1 MPSATYATH
10 REGETVFRAPEGQH
24 FECRDC
30 AARCCTMP
38 WRVIITPEERA
49 RFEQQDW
56 IRERFDKL
64 GVAFE
69 ELPSGSSA
77 MPLVVRESDQRL
89 VCAFLD
95 EDELCSQLKHHDRE
109 FWSRTCQTFPFE
121 FVEDETGEVRV
132 ALSEHCPSIR
142 ENYGEPLSPQLGKYL
157 QASGGTKKLAKEML
171 IGAGT
176 KLTQRQWLSLVAKWE
191 SALDPKE
198 GAATTGD
205 ALWQI
210 FRLTVELGNQLVGQE
225 QVSDGTF
232 DPKLVEATTTVTGKT
247 AELGSKGQPSTLAR
261 LLIALSLSRLTLPLR
276 LIDKPRLS
284 LRNAWFGY
292 RNTIR
297 LWKQRGEINLLQLSQ
312 TFDLAK
318 LRGIPPT
325 FSKDEDEQRVRSFF
339 LGVIRR
345 SNLFC
350 EEGRSLH
357 DIVLDLGLAYAV
369 LQFVSRCRALAA
381 GREMVAPED
390 LGEGIAFA
398 ECFFLYHYNRTPPP
412 ALLKL
417 LMATLSTN
425 EPAFRGIL
433 TVESVSR

>member
-1 MPSATYATH
+1 
-10 REGETVFRAPEGQH
+10 
-24 FECRDC
+24 
-30 AARCCTMP
+30 MP

-49 RFEQQDW
+49 RFEEQEW
-56 IRERFDKL
+56 IRERFKKQ

-69 ELPSGSSA
+69 TLPSGSSA

-95 EDELCSQLKHHDRE
+95 EDELCSQLKHHEKD
-109 FWSRTCQTFPFE
+109 FWSRTCQTFPYE
-121 FVEDETGEVRV
+121 FIEDEGGEVRV

-142 ENYGEPLSPQLGKYL
+142 ENYGQPMAPQLGKYL

-176 KLTQRQWLSLVAKWE
+176 KLNQRQWLAVIERWE
-191 SALDPKE
+191 TALDPE
-198 GAATTGD
+198 GGAVNTGD
-205 ALWQI
+205 ALWQV

-225 QVSDGTF
+225 EVSDGTF
-232 DPKLVEATTTVTGKT
+232 DAKLKEAAAKATTGVEA
-247 AELGSKGQPSTLAR
+247 SNQPSTLAR

-297 LWKQRGEINLLQLSQ
+297 LWKQQGEINLLQLPQ
-312 TFDLAK
+312 TFDLAQLK
-318 LRGIPPT
+318 GIPPT
-325 FSKDEDEQRVRSFF
+325 LASEEHERRVRRFF

-345 SNLFC
+345 RNLFC

-369 LQFVSRCRALAA
+369 LQFVARCRALAA
-381 GREMVAPED
+381 GRKAVVAED

-433 TVESVSR
+433 TVESR

>member
-1 MPSATYATH
+1 MPSATYVSQ
-10 REGETVFRAPEGQH
+10 REGETTFRSPKGQH

-49 RFEQQDW
+49 RFEEQDW
-56 IRERFDKL
+56 IRERFEKL

-69 ELPSGSSA
+69 ALPSGSSA
-77 MPLVVRESDQRL
+77 MPLVVRERDQRL

-121 FVEDETGEVRV
+121 FVEDASGEVRV

-176 KLTQRQWLSLVAKWE
+176 KLTQSQWMSVVEHWE
-191 SALDPKE
+191 AALQPTQ

-205 ALWQI
+205 ALWQL
-210 FRLTVELGNQLVGQE
+210 FRLTVELGNQLVGQDE
-225 QVSDGTF
+225 VSDGTF
-232 DPKLVEATTTVTGKT
+232 DAKLKEGVAKVVSKSGATDKL
-247 AELGSKGQPSTLAR
+247 ENQSSTLGR

-297 LWKQRGEINLLQLSQ
+297 LWKRQGDINLLQLPKN
-312 TFDLAK
+312 FDLAK
-318 LRGIPPT
+318 LSGIPPALAN
-325 FSKDEDEQRVRSFF
+325 DEHEQRVRTYF
-339 LGVIRR
+339 LGVVRR
-345 SNLFC
+345 DNLFC

-381 GREMVAPED
+381 GRESVAAED

-433 TVESVSR
+433 TVESV

>member
-1 MPSATYATH
+1 MSSATYVTH
-10 REGETVFRAPEGQH
+10 REGQATYRYPEGQR

-30 AARCCTMP
+30 AARCCAMP

-49 RFEQQDW
+49 RFEAQDW
-56 IRERFDKL
+56 IQERFQKL

-95 EDELCSQLKHHDRE
+95 DDELCSQLKHHERE

-121 FVEDETGEVRV
+121 FIEDADGKVRV

-142 ENYGEPLSPQLGKYL
+142 NNYGEPLSPQLGKYL
-157 QASGGTKKLAKEML
+157 QANGGTKKLAKEML

-176 KLTQRQWLSLVAKWE
+176 KLTQLQWMAVVEHWE
-191 SALDPKE
+191 GALQPAQ
-198 GAATTGD
+198 GAATTGE
-205 ALWQI
+205 ALWQL
-210 FRLTVELGNQLVGQE
+210 FRLTVELGNLLVGQE
-225 QVSDGTF
+225 EVSDGTF
-232 DPKLVEATTTVTGKT
+232 NAKLNEAVAKVVATPEATDQR
-247 AELGSKGQPSTLAR
+247 KGQPSTLGR

-297 LWKQRGEINLLQLSQ
+297 LWKRQGEINLLQLPED
-312 TFDLAK
+312 FDLAR
-318 LRGIPPT
+318 LSEIPPALAN
-325 FSKDEDEQRVRSFF
+325 DEHENRVRTYF

-345 SNLFC
+345 DNLFC

-369 LQFVSRCRALAA
+369 LQFVARCRALAA
-381 GREMVAPED
+381 GRESVAAED
-390 LGEGIAFA
+390 VGEGIAFA

-433 TVESVSR
+433 TVEA